1 VQRCADLEQ
10 AIIWYRKAANKQI
23 VTAQVK
29 LGLIY
34 EEGFGAKKDL
44 LEAAR
49 WYKKAADQ
57 GHALA
62 QERLRLL
69 TGRI

>member
-1 VQRCADLEQ
+1 M
-10 AIIWYRKAANKQI
+10 
-23 VTAQVK
+23 
-29 LGLIY
+29 
-34 EEGFGAKKDL
+34 
-44 LEAAR
+44 EAAR

>member
-1 VQRCADLEQ
+1 MERDLEQ
-10 AIIWYRKAANKQI
+10 AIDWYRKAADQQ
-23 VTAQVK
+23 VVPAQVK

-34 EEGFGAKKDL
+34 EEGLGAKKDL
-44 LEAAR
+44 MEAAR
-49 WYKKAADQ
+49 WYKKAADR

>member
-1 VQRCADLEQ
+1 MQRCADLEQ

-49 WYKKAADQ
+49 
-57 GHALA
+57 GIR
-62 QERLRLL
+62 RLRIKGMLWH
-69 TGRI
+69 RNDFAC